1 MSEFDPIWQ
10 LVVVALLAFVLG
22 RWSARAG
29 RARQD
34 DVVRPPPYV
43 HPSATG
49 AGTPSATSAP
59 GMSGSNL
66 ALSPAALSDVH
77 ALIRTGHK
85 IEAIKRVREETRM
98 GLKEAK
104 DFVESL

>member
-1 MSEFDPIWQ
+1 MSEIDPIWQ
-10 LVVVALLAFVLG
+10 LVAVAVVAFVLG

-29 RARQD
+29 RTRQD

-43 HPSATG
+43 HPSTA
-49 AGTPSATSAP
+49 
-59 GMSGSNL
+59 SGS
-66 ALSPAALSDVH
+66 ASAASAQAAAGIVSASMSPAAISEVR
-77 ALIRTGHK
+77 ALVRKGHK